1 MLRSELVQKIQKK
14 YTSLSLS
21 DIEKI
26 IDLFLKKILKAHI
39 LLKDITIIKIINILN
54 VFYLP

>member
-1 MLRSELVQKIQKK
+1 MLRSELVEKIQNK

-26 IDLFLKKILKAHI
+26 IDLFLKKILKEF
-39 LLKDITIIKIINILN
+39 IKQSK
-54 VFYLP
+54 Y